1 MRDKMKCF
9 VEESKKKDEELGQLE
24 QLIKDYKR
32 QKFTFE
38 AETEELKKG
47 FDELG
52 KKMSEIGE

>member
-1 MRDKMKCF
+1 MKCF